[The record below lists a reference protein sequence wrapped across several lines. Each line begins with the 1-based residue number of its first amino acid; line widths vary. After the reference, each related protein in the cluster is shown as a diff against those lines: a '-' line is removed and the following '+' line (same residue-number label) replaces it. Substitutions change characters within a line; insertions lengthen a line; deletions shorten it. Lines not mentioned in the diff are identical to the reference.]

1 MRILFLGPKE
11 NATTW
16 QRIEA
21 LKENGHVLE
30 VVYDRVIGIKP
41 SFFRRLIRF
50 AFRKMGKPL
59 EQNNENKALVDKA
72 KTFMPD
78 LVFISK
84 GLTIKSSTIIKIKN
98 LSLNCI
104 VVCYSLDDII
114 NPGNQSKTYL
124 NAIPYYDVHFTSK
137 IFNIPELLELGAKK
151 VKFTN
156 NSYSPLIHKPL
167 QLTIQE
173 TETYGCRVSFI
184 GGYEADRADDLLY
197 LAENGVEIRIW
208 GNNWHK
214 YKVKHPN
221 LIIEYKAAYGDL
233 YTKVVSSSEI
243 ILGFLRK
250 INRDTIT
257 TRSIEI
263 PACGAFMLAER
274 TQDHLDLFEEGV
286 EAEYFDT
293 REELKDKIV
302 YYLNE
307 PDKRKIIA
315 LAGYNKCM
323 ALGLSY
329 NDTMQKLIEDCF
341 EDVN

>member
-21 LKENGHVLE
+21 LKENGHELE
-30 VVYDRVIGIKP
+30 VVYDRIIGVKP
-41 SFFRRLIRF
+41 NFFRRLIRF

-72 KTFMPD
+72 KTFKPD

-84 GLTIKSSTIIKIKN
+84 GLTIKSSTIISIKK
-98 LSLNCI
+98 LNPNCAVI
-104 VVCYSLDDII
+104 CYSLDDIM

-124 NAIPYYDVHFTSK
+124 KAIPYYDIHFTSK
-137 IFNIPELLELGAKK
+137 TYNIEELLDLGAKK
-151 VKFTN
+151 VRFTN

-167 QLTIQE
+167 ELTTHDIEQ
-173 TETYGCRVSFI
+173 YGCSVSFI
-184 GGYEADRADDLLY
+184 GGYEADRAGDLLY
-197 LAENGVEIRIW
+197 LAENGVKIRIW

-221 LIIEYKAAYGDL
+221 LIIEYKAAYGDI
-233 YTKVVSSSEI
+233 YTKVVNSSEI

-257 TRSIEI
+257 TRSLEI
-263 PACGAFMLAER
+263 PASGGFMLAER
-274 TQDHLDLFEEGV
+274 TQDHLDLFKEGV

-293 REELKDKIV
+293 REELKDKII

-307 PDKRKIIA
+307 PEKLKAIA

-323 ALGLSY
+323 KLNLSY
-329 NDTMQKLIEDCF
+329 NDTMKKLIKDCF
-341 EDVN
+341 EKYN